1 MKKNRFES
9 NEKYFTI
16 FIYSILTILI
26 GVVIFRVV
34 YHWTSTIGIFK
45 TFFSKMQSF
54 VIGILIA
61 FMVNPL
67 VKFIDRLLRD
77 SLHIKSA
84 KLAKFLSILIAYVI
98 VILFIGLCLVYII
111 PQLISSISDISVR
124 IPGMYYTFS
133 GWIKEQA
140 YKTDFINN
148 SLVNQYINKMTPKI
162 FDLSTLIASRL
173 IPFLYSASI
182 AILSWF
188 LTIIIA
194 LVVSIYLLT
203 DKRLIISAA
212 KRVIFAF
219 LPEGMAGSVIEISRN
234 CNRIFTGYIVAK
246 AIDSLIIGILCFL
259 AMTILRLPYT
269 VLISVIVGITNMIP
283 YFGPYIGAVPGILIL
298 GVLKIKYGIIFA
310 VMIIILQQF
319 DGLVLG
325 PRLLGDSTGL
335 RPILIL
341 FAITL
346 GGSYAGV
353 LGMFLGVP
361 VMAVLQYLFDLLIK
375 KRLAKKQIEL

>member
-1 MKKNRFES
+1 MKKNKFES
-9 NEKYFTI
+9 NEQYYTI
-16 FIYSILTILI
+16 FIYAILVILI
-26 GVVIFRVV
+26 GCIIFRVV
-34 YHWTSTIGIFK
+34 FHWNSTIGIIK
-45 TFFSKMQSF
+45 KFFSNMSSF

-67 VKFIDRLLRD
+67 VNRLYKLMTGSRG
-77 SLHIKSA
+77 LKNIR
-84 KLAKFLSILIAYVI
+84 LAKFLSIFLAYLVVLI
-98 VILFIGLCLVYII
+98 FIGLCLVYII
-111 PQLISSISDISVR
+111 PQLISSISDISGR
-124 IPGMYYTFS
+124 IPGMYYMFS
-133 GWIKEQA
+133 AWLRKTA
-140 YKTDFINN
+140 YNN
-148 SLVNQYINKMTPKI
+148 RFLNDTLVNQYINKLTPKI
-162 FDLSTLIASRL
+162 FDFSTILASKL

-182 AILSWF
+182 AVISWF
-188 LTIIIA
+188 LTILIA

-203 DKRLIISAA
+203 DKRIIFHGI
-212 KRVIFAF
+212 KRILYAF
-219 LPEGMAGSVIEISRN
+219 LPDDTAGSVIEIAKN

-246 AIDSLIIGILCFL
+246 SIDSLIIGVLCFFI
-259 AMTILRLPYT
+259 MSILQLPYT

-283 YFGPYIGAVPGILIL
+283 YFGPYIGAVPGILVL
-298 GVLKIKYGIIFA
+298 GVLKVKYGIIFGI
-310 VMIIILQQF
+310 MIFILQQF

-361 VMAVLQYLFDLLIK
+361 VMAVIQYLFDLLIRK
-375 KRLAKKQIEL
+375 KLRQKQIKV

>member
-9 NEKYFTI
+9 NEQYFTI
-16 FIYSILTILI
+16 FIYCILTILI
-26 GVVIFRVV
+26 GCIIFQVVF
-34 YHWTSTIGIFK
+34 HWTATFGILK
-45 TFFSKMQSF
+45 TFLSNMQSF

-61 FMVNPL
+61 FMVNPF
-67 VKFIDRLLRD
+67 VNSIYRLMTGRLG
-77 SLHIKSA
+77 IKNVRIG
-84 KLAKFLSILIAYVI
+84 KFLSILFAYVI
-98 VILFIGLCLVYII
+98 VIFFIGLCLVYII
-111 PQLISSISDISVR
+111 PQLISSISDISAK

-133 GWIKEQA
+133 AWLRKFA
-140 YKTDFINN
+140 YNNDFINN
-148 SLVNQYINKMTPKI
+148 TLVNQYINKLTPKI
-162 FDLSTLIASRL
+162 FDLSTILASRL

-182 AILSWF
+182 AIVSWF
-188 LTIIIA
+188 VTLLIA

-203 DKRLIISAA
+203 DKRIIFRAI
-212 KRVIFAF
+212 KRMVYAF
-219 LPEGMAGSVIEISRN
+219 LPENMAQGFIEIAKN

-246 AIDSLIIGILCFL
+246 AIDSLIIGMLCFII
-259 AMTILRLPYT
+259 MSILRLPYT
-269 VLISVIVGITNMIP
+269 VLIGVIVGITNMIP
-283 YFGPYIGAVPGILIL
+283 YFGPYIGAIPGIFIL

-310 VMIIILQQF
+310 VMIFILQQF

-325 PRLLGDSTGL
+325 PRLMGDSTGL

-361 VMAVLQYLFDLLIK
+361 VMAVFQYLIELVIR
-375 KRLAKKQIEL
+375 KRLQKKQVRL

>member
-9 NEKYFTI
+9 NERYFTI
-16 FIYSILTILI
+16 FVYAILTILI
-26 GVVIFRVV
+26 GCIIFRIVF
-34 YHWTSTIGIFK
+34 HWTATFGIIR
-45 TFFSKMQSF
+45 TFFSNMSSF

-67 VKFIDRLLRD
+67 VNSIYRLFMDKWGL
-77 SLHIKSA
+77 KNE
-84 KLAKFLSILIAYVI
+84 KLGKFLSILSAYVI
-98 VILFIGLCLVYII
+98 VIAFITLCLVYII
-111 PQLISSISDISVR
+111 PQLISSISDISTR
-124 IPGMYYTFS
+124 IPGMYYMFS
-133 GWIKEQA
+133 SWLRKLA
-140 YKTDFINN
+140 YNTEFINN
-148 SLVNQYINKMTPKI
+148 TLVNQYINKLTPKI
-162 FDLSTLIASRL
+162 FDLSTILASKL

-182 AILSWF
+182 AIVSWF
-188 LTIIIA
+188 LTILIA

-203 DKRLIISAA
+203 DKRIIFRAL
-212 KRVIFAF
+212 KRVIYAF
-219 LPEGMAGSVIEISRN
+219 LPENAAAGVIEIAKN
-234 CNRIFTGYIVAK
+234 CNQIFTGYIVAK
-246 AIDSLIIGILCFL
+246 AIDSLIIGMLCFL
-259 AMTILRLPYT
+259 IMSILRLPYT

-283 YFGPYIGAVPGILIL
+283 YFGPYIGAVPGILVL
-298 GVLKIKYGIIFA
+298 GVLKIKYGIIFL
-310 VMIIILQQF
+310 VMIFILQQF

-361 VMAVLQYLFDLLIK
+361 VMAVLQYLFELLIR
-375 KRLAKKQIEL
+375 KRLKQKNVQL

>member
-1 MKKNRFES
+1 MKKNKFES
-9 NEKYFTI
+9 NEQYYTI
-16 FIYSILTILI
+16 FIYAILVILI
-26 GVVIFRVV
+26 GCIIFRVV
-34 YHWTSTIGIFK
+34 FHWNSTIGIIK
-45 TFFSKMQSF
+45 KFFSNMSSF

-67 VKFIDRLLRD
+67 VNRLYKLMTGSWGLKKVR
-77 SLHIKSA
+77 
-84 KLAKFLSILIAYVI
+84 LAKFLSIFLAYLVVLI
-98 VILFIGLCLVYII
+98 FIGLCLVYII
-111 PQLISSISDISVR
+111 PQLISSISDISGR
-124 IPGMYYTFS
+124 IPGMYYMFS
-133 GWIKEQA
+133 AWLRKTA
-140 YKTDFINN
+140 YNN
-148 SLVNQYINKMTPKI
+148 RFLNDTLVNQYINKLTPKI
-162 FDLSTLIASRL
+162 FDFSTILASKL

-182 AILSWF
+182 AVISWF
-188 LTIIIA
+188 LTILIA

-203 DKRLIISAA
+203 DKRIIFHGI
-212 KRVIFAF
+212 KRILYAF
-219 LPEGMAGSVIEISRN
+219 LPDDTARSVIEIAKN

-246 AIDSLIIGILCFL
+246 SIDSLIIGVLCFFI
-259 AMTILRLPYT
+259 MSILQLPYT

-283 YFGPYIGAVPGILIL
+283 YFGPYIGAVPGILVL
-298 GVLKIKYGIIFA
+298 GVLKIKYGIIFGI
-310 VMIIILQQF
+310 MIFILQQF

-361 VMAVLQYLFDLLIK
+361 VMAVIQYLFDLLIRK
-375 KRLAKKQIEL
+375 KLRQKQIKV